1 MVFYINI
8 EGRTYPVKA
17 GGVIFKYNDLYLLQQ
32 NTDEKYTGNPKKFYS
47 WCDFGG
53 KVEKEDTNILETI
66 IRELKEETNDILTN
80 INFDNSIYYY
90 ISNAKYLLIINTI
103 DNKIDEKL
111 FGNKEI
117 KTNRMRRCEW
127 KNIFKVNLHP
137 RLINFRKKKIINY
150 KNIIY

>member
-137 RLINFRKKKIINY
+137 RLINFSKKKIINY

>member
-1 MVFYINI
+1 MVFNINI

-137 RLINFRKKKIINY
+137 RLINFSKKKIINY

>member
-47 WCDFGG
+47 WSDFGG

-137 RLINFRKKKIINY
+137 RLINFSKKIIINY

>member
-8 EGRTYPVKA
+8 EGKQFPVKA

-53 KVEKEDTNILETI
+53 KTEKEDENILETI
-66 IRELKEETNDILTN
+66 IRELREETNNVLTN
-80 INFDNSIYYY
+80 INFDNNIYYY
-90 ISNAKYLLIINTI
+90 ISNAKYLLIINTVY
-103 DNKIDEKL
+103 NKIDENL

-117 KTNRMRRCEW
+117 KTGRMRRCQW
-127 KNIFKVNLHP
+127 KNIFKVILHP
-137 RLINFRKKKIINY
+137 RLINFSKKKIINY

>member
-8 EGRTYPVKA
+8 EGQTYPVKA

-53 KVEKEDTNILETI
+53 KKEKEDENILETI
-66 IRELKEETNDILTN
+66 IRELREETNNVLTN
-80 INFDNSIYYY
+80 INFDNNIYYY
-90 ISNAKYLLIINTI
+90 IPNAKYLLIINTV
-103 DNKIDEKL
+103 DNKIDENL

-117 KTNRMRRCEW
+117 KTGRMRRCQW

-137 RLINFRKKKIINY
+137 RLINFSKKKIINY